1 MLDSF
6 TDLGEGALTGLV
18 AMWAEIVA
26 FLPNL
31 AAAVVI
37 LLVGY
42 LVARIAAAVV
52 RRLLVVVGFDRLSK
66 RTGLADMLSRI
77 NVDKTPSHILGRIVF
92 WILMLTF
99 LLSASESLG
108 LERLSATIDSLV
120 QYLPRVLGAVFILAI
135 GLFAATF
142 ARDAVRAGAE
152 TVDSRHAKALGQ
164 TTYLLLAVIA
174 AALAIGQLELETQLL
189 TIAIT
194 VVMAAAGIAAALAFG
209 LGARETAANL
219 LAGAYLR
226 DTYPPG
232 TRVGVGELEGEIKAV
247 DPLNTVL
254 AVGDDAEAI
263 VPNSMLLRWTVEV
276 AVPQLESDEDA
287 PETSEERGPPGSP

>member
-6 TDLGEGALTGLV
+6 TDLGQGALTGLV
-18 AMWAEIVA
+18 AMWAEVVA

-31 AAAVVI
+31 AAALVI
-37 LLVGY
+37 LVAGY
-42 LVARIAAAVV
+42 VVARIVATVV
-52 RRLLVVVGFDRLSK
+52 RRMLAVVGFDRLSD
-66 RTGLADMLSRI
+66 RIGLASLLSRI
-77 NVDKTPSHILGRIVF
+77 NVESTASHILSRIVF

-108 LERLSATIDSLV
+108 LDRLSATIDSLV

-135 GLFAATF
+135 GLFAATI
-142 ARDAVRAGAE
+142 ARDAVRGGVE
-152 TVDSRHAKALGQ
+152 TIGSRHATVLGQ

-189 TIAIT
+189 TVAVT

-209 LGARETAANL
+209 LGGRDVAANL

-226 DTYPPG
+226 SAYPPG
-232 TRVGVGELEGEIKAV
+232 TRIAAGEVDGEIKSV
-247 DPLNTVL
+247 DQLSTVL
-254 AVGDDAEAI
+254 AVGNDVETI
-263 VPNSMLLRWTVEV
+263 VPNATLLRLSVQV
-276 AVPQLESDEDA
+276 VLPPLETDEDDLM
-287 PETSEERGPPGSP
+287 PEPGSSDST

>member
-18 AMWAEIVA
+18 AMWAEVVA

-31 AAAVVI
+31 AAALVI

-42 LVARIAAAVV
+42 LVARITAAVV
-52 RRLLVVVGFDRLSK
+52 RRLLGVVGFDRLSE
-66 RTGLADMLSRI
+66 RTGLAGMLSRI
-77 NVDKTPSHILGRIVF
+77 NVERTASHILARIVF

-108 LERLSATIDSLV
+108 LDRLSATIDSLV

-142 ARDAVRAGAE
+142 ARDAVRGGAE
-152 TVDSRHAKALGQ
+152 TIGSRHATVLGQ

-189 TIAIT
+189 TIAVA

-209 LGARETAANL
+209 LGAREAAANL
-219 LAGAYLR
+219 LAGVYLR
-226 DTYPPG
+226 NTYPAG
-232 TRVGVGELEGEIKAV
+232 TRVVVGELAGEIKAV
-247 DPLNTVL
+247 DQLSTVL
-254 AVGDDAEAI
+254 AVDDDAETI
-263 VPNSMLLRWTVEV
+263 VPNATLLRWTVQV
-276 AVPQLESDEDA
+276 AIPPLEPDEDA
-287 PETSEERGPPGSP
+287 DELSPNPPDRS